1 MIGGHGETH
10 LLRVVAGYADICNIG
25 FEMSLEEHQ
34 AKMEILKRHCDG
46 FGRDPAEIEVTH
58 NTRVAIG
65 ETQREFEALAAQA
78 AANTNVSLRA
88 YKDSLSR
95 AISGTPER
103 CIQQL
108 ARYVDTGI
116 RYFFLLFPDPISSGS
131 LELFANEVMPHFVT
145 AGD

>member
-88 YKDSLSR
+88 YQRFPIPGHFGDTR
-95 AISGTPER
+95 ALHSALYE
-103 CIQQL
+103 
-108 ARYVDTGI
+108 
-116 RYFFLLFPDPISSGS
+116 FLW
-131 LELFANEVMPHFVT
+131 
-145 AGD
+145 

>member
-103 CIQQL
+103 CIQPYMSFSGEGY
-108 ARYVDTGI
+108 RW
-116 RYFFLLFPDPISSGS
+116 ISG
-131 LELFANEVMPHFVT
+131 
-145 AGD
+145 